1 MRGERKME
9 AQMNDMLEKLKGVE
23 DMEQMVSLE
32 DEIAKALGQG
42 FLRGDFKYEYLMHMK
57 ESIEQIE
64 TERQNVL
71 EREMTGKEKRP
82 SRSR

>member
-1 MRGERKME
+1 ME

-57 ESIEQIE
+57 ESIEP
-64 TERQNVL
+64 ERRNVL

>member
-42 FLRGDFKYEYLMHMK
+42 FLRGDFKY
-57 ESIEQIE
+57 
-64 TERQNVL
+64 
-71 EREMTGKEKRP
+71 
-82 SRSR
+82 